1 LIIIRVRY
9 ELCTYVKYIS
19 TYAVGTFKTF
29 INRILIEW
37 RKKISR
43 KLRSLSSNKKNYA
56 TGNAIF
62 FLFFRDLKLKQ
73 STVNRLEEIEAE
85 VKLESRQ
92 RLENEKEMRASLET
106 SNNKVKLY
114 TDECTEASR
123 QMLSTEIETLR
134 TRIQEVNEITND
146 LEIQFAELQTESKDQ
161 MTKSGKEAEG
171 REKLL
176 EAKIEDLSDRL
187 RLGMGKLQQAIG
199 ESSASVKGKL
209 ATIDSTKIQLEDAEG
224 LREKIRGEMN
234 HLESQLVHLGSR
246 LDGQQSVI
254 EKQLRTVT
262 F

>member
-1 LIIIRVRY
+1 M
-9 ELCTYVKYIS
+9 
-19 TYAVGTFKTF
+19 
-29 INRILIEW
+29 
-37 RKKISR
+37 
-43 KLRSLSSNKKNYA
+43 
-56 TGNAIF
+56 
-62 FLFFRDLKLKQ
+62 KLKQ

-134 TRIQEVNEITND
+134 TRIQEVNETTND

-209 ATIDSTKIQLEDAEG
+209 ATIDVSLKVPWEIDLPTFFLFQSTKIQLEDAEG